1 MPHVDEPLTTQH
13 ETTAFETL
21 FHEHEAG
28 LYRYLRSIAGSSIS
42 ADDLY
47 QETWLRVSRHLAQ
60 HKSIRNFK
68 SFLYTTATNLFR
80 DELRKLQVRRF
91 FLGSL
96 EDQSQQGNESIWV
109 ATDDENQNDLLGA
122 LELGLKRLS
131 PRQRMAFSLVY
142 LEDMKIDEVAGIM
155 KCAPGTVKS
164 TLFKAVKKLRY
175 ELKEF
180 RE

>member
-1 MPHVDEPLTTQH
+1 MHPVVAPLTAQK

-21 FHEHEAG
+21 FHEYEAG
-28 LYRYLRSIAGSSIS
+28 LYRYLRSIAGSTVS
-42 ADDLY
+42 AEDLY
-47 QETWLRVSRHLAQ
+47 QETWLRVSSHLSQ
-60 HKSIRNFK
+60 GKSIHNFK

-80 DELRKLQVRRF
+80 DELRKLKFRRF

-96 EDQSQQGNESIWV
+96 EDHVPQNDKSIWV
-109 ATDDENQNDLLGA
+109 ATDEENQDDLFGA

-131 PRQRMAFSLVY
+131 PRQRVAFTLAY
-142 LEDMKIDEVAGIM
+142 LEDLKIEEISRIM

-175 ELKEF
+175 ELKDF